1 MADESSRAYE
11 LTGPFKEL
19 NKNIQPENIYSLAVR
34 LRSERNP
41 THVLN
46 PVGHLR
52 YPVPPCISAD
62 AGFE

>member
-1 MADESSRAYE
+1 MAEENSKVYE
-11 LTGPFKEL
+11 LAGPFKEL
-19 NKNIQPENIYSLAVR
+19 NKNINPDRIYSLAVR

-52 YPVPPCISAD
+52 
-62 AGFE
+62 